1 MDPSRWELKGLC
13 DKGAK
18 ENVLIEEERWGG
30 GGGDTRKEQN
40 YEFHNFYSLDI
51 TGVTKSW

>member
-30 GGGDTRKEQN
+30 GGGETRKEQN

>member
-30 GGGDTRKEQN
+30 GGETREK
-40 YEFHNFYSLDI
+40 SKI
-51 TGVTKSW
+51 TSFIIFIH